1 MSFRLRMHIHVGPDH
16 SLGPGK
22 IGLLEAIDAEG
33 SISAA
38 ARAMDMAYRHAWDL
52 VDDLN
57 RCFRTR
63 VIAADAGGS
72 DGGGARLTPFGRDL
86 VARFRAMEQAANK
99 VIARDL
105 EALESELARQPEK
118 RAKPSKGV
126 ARRARR

>member
-1 MSFRLRMHIHVGPDH
+1 MRLHIHVDPGH

-57 RCFRTR
+57 RCFRGGV
-63 VIAADAGGS
+63 VITGTGGPA
-72 DGGGARLTPFGRDL
+72 GGGARLTPIGREL
-86 VARFRAMEQAANK
+86 VARFRTMERAANDA
-99 VIARDL
+99 ISSDL
-105 EALESELARQPEK
+105 AALAGALASAAPRRERASAK
-118 RAKPSKGV
+118 KGRAKGTQ
-126 ARRARR
+126 R